1 MFNVCIIRFK
11 SLADDPVNAN
21 VSKTQA
27 WILFVGIVGYQ
38 SVIGVG
44 VRNKLNEDKYK
55 TCGFK
60 IDGREKIWVYFEG
73 EKEQRF
79 SGQESAASRSEKIS
93 CGSVTLKESIPSR
106 VKNY

>member
-1 MFNVCIIRFK
+1 MFNVYIIGFK
-11 SLADDPVNAN
+11 SLASDPVNAN

-27 WILFVGIVGYQ
+27 WILFVSIVGYP
-38 SVIGVG
+38 SVIGVA

-60 IDGREKIWVYFEG
+60 IDRREKIWAYFEG
-73 EKEQRF
+73 ENEQRS
-79 SGQESAASRSEKIS
+79 SGQESAASRSEKTS
-93 CGSVTLKESIPSR
+93 CGSVILKESILSR